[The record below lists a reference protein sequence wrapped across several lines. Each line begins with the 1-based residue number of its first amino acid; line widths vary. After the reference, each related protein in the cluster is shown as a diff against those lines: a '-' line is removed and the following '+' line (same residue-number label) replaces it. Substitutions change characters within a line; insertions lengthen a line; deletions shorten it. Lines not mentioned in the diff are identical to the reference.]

1 MHINENLIT
10 MKRKLII
17 TACFAVLFFTACQQE
32 DVDDAFEKLP
42 VSIEANIGDSSGEP
56 VGRYVGNEPN
66 QAAFAT
72 GDEIGLMVNEGSF
85 VKWTY
90 DGSKWSPTGNAVYW
104 KDKVNNHQFYAFYP
118 YKENG
123 GMSLANVPMPNLLGQ
138 DGSMVEVAKRD
149 FLVTTKTQAYG
160 SNGVVSFTKANGAPF
175 THVSSLV
182 QIVIKGGGDLKNA
195 TITGIAIE
203 GDGITTLSSY
213 SFDDDKV
220 SLDTDSENASDE
232 LLAEGLNRQVNSTDQ
247 TFYFIVNAGTVALSE
262 MDLTIGYTSGN
273 KTYKAEL
280 QGMGSSNVKLER
292 GKLYNY
298 TLKISDGVLT
308 MTGNEIKEWE
318 TGNNVGEI
326 IINGEEQQD
335 E

>member
-1 MHINENLIT
+1 MHINKNLFT
-10 MKRKLII
+10 MKRKLIL

-32 DVDDAFEKLP
+32 DVDGNFEKFP

-56 VGRYVGNEPN
+56 VGRYVGDEPN
-66 QAAFAT
+66 EAAFAS
-72 GDEIGLMVNEGSF
+72 GDAIGLMVNEGSF

-104 KDKVNNHQFYAFYP
+104 KDKDSDHQFYAFYP
-118 YKENG
+118 YESKE
-123 GMSLANVPMPNLLGQ
+123 GMSLMNVPMPDLSIQ

-175 THVSSLV
+175 THVSSLI
-182 QIVIKGGGDLKNA
+182 QIVLKGDGDLKNA
-195 TITGIAIE
+195 TISAITIGGE
-203 GDGITTLSSY
+203 NITTLSSY
-213 SFDDDKV
+213 SFDDSKV
-220 SLDTDSENASDE
+220 NLDTDPDNVSNEM
-232 LLAEGLNRQVNSTDQ
+232 LAQGLNRQVNSTDQ
-247 TFYFIVNAGTVALSE
+247 TFYFILNAGTVALSE

-298 TLKISDGVLT
+298 TLNISDGVLT
-308 MTGNEIKEWE
+308 MTGNEIKEWVD
-318 TGNNVGEI
+318 GGSMDEI
-326 IINGEEQQD
+326 VINGEEQQD

>member
-10 MKRKLII
+10 MKRELII

-32 DVDDAFEKLP
+32 DVDGNFENLP

-56 VGRYVGNEPN
+56 VGRYVGDEPN
-66 QAAFAT
+66 EAAFAL

-104 KDKVNNHQFYAFYP
+104 KDKDSDHQFYAFYP
-118 YKENG
+118 YESKE
-123 GMSLANVPMPNLLGQ
+123 GMSLTNVPMPDLSIQ
-138 DGSMVEVAKRD
+138 DGSMSNLAEHD

-160 SNGVVSFTKANGAPF
+160 SDGVVSFTKTNGAPF

-182 QIVIKGGGDLKNA
+182 QIVIKGNGDLKNA
-195 TITGIAIE
+195 TITGITIE
-203 GDGITTLSSY
+203 GENITTLSSY
-213 SFDDDKV
+213 SFDGDKV
-220 SLDTDSENASDE
+220 NLDTDPENASCE

-247 TFYFIVNAGTVALSE
+247 TFYFIVNAGTVFLSDV
-262 MDLTIGYTSGN
+262 DLTIAYASAT
-273 KTYKAEL
+273 KKYKAKL
-280 QGMGSSNVKLER
+280 QGMGADTEKFVR
-292 GKLYNY
+292 GKQYSY

-326 IINGEEQQD
+326 VINGEEQQD

>member
-1 MHINENLIT
+1 
-10 MKRKLII
+10 MKRELII

-42 VSIEANIGDSSGEP
+42 VSIEANIGNSYDEP
-56 VGRYVGNEPN
+56 VGRYVGDEPN
-66 QAAFAT
+66 EAAFAL

-118 YKENG
+118 YESKE
-123 GMSLANVPMPNLLGQ
+123 GMSLTYVPMPDLSIQ
-138 DGSMVEVAKRD
+138 DGSMSSLAEHD

-160 SNGVVSFTKANGAPF
+160 SDGVVSFTKDENAPF
-175 THVSSLV
+175 THVSSLI
-182 QIVIKGGGDLKNA
+182 QIVLKGDGDLKNA
-195 TITGIAIE
+195 TISAITIGGE
-203 GDGITTLSSY
+203 NITTLSSY
-213 SFDDDKV
+213 SFDDSKV
-220 SLDTDSENASDE
+220 NLDTNQENASDE

-247 TFYFIVNAGTVALSE
+247 TFYFILNAGTVFLSDV
-262 MDLTIGYTSGN
+262 DLTIAYASAT
-273 KTYKAEL
+273 KKYKAKL
-280 QGMGSSNVKLER
+280 QGLGADTEKFVR
-292 GKLYNY
+292 GKQYSY

-308 MTGNEIKEWE
+308 MTGNEIKEWVD
-318 TGNNVGEI
+318 GGSMDEI
-326 IINGEEQQD
+326 VINGEEQQD

>member
-1 MHINENLIT
+1 MKNAILFVACWLGALLIG
-10 MKRKLII
+10 
-17 TACFAVLFFTACQQE
+17 CQQE
-32 DVDDAFEKLP
+32 DVDGNFENLP
-42 VSIEANIGDSSGEP
+42 VSIEANIGNSSGEP
-56 VGRYVGNEPN
+56 VGRYVGDEPN

-85 VKWTY
+85 VKWTC

-104 KDKVNNHQFYAFYP
+104 KDKVSDHQFYAFYP
-118 YKENG
+118 YESKE
-123 GMSLANVPMPNLLGQ
+123 GMSLMNVPMPDLSIQ
-138 DGSMVEVAKRD
+138 DGSMSSLAEHD

-175 THVSSLV
+175 THVSSLI
-182 QIVIKGGGDLKNA
+182 QIVLKGDGDLKNA
-195 TITGIAIE
+195 TISAITIGGE
-203 GDGITTLSSY
+203 NITTLSSY
-213 SFDDDKV
+213 SFDDSKV
-220 SLDTDSENASDE
+220 NLDTNQENASDE

-247 TFYFIVNAGTVALSE
+247 TFYFILNAGTVALSE

-280 QGMGSSNVKLER
+280 QGMGGSNVKLER

-308 MTGNEIKEWE
+308 MTGNEIKEWVD
-318 TGNNVGEI
+318 GGSMDEI
-326 IINGEEQQD
+326 VINGEEQKD

>member
-1 MHINENLIT
+1 

-32 DVDDAFEKLP
+32 DVDGNFENLP
-42 VSIEANIGDSSGEP
+42 VSIEANIGNSSGEP
-56 VGRYVGNEPN
+56 VGRYVGDEPN

-85 VKWTY
+85 VKWTC

-104 KDKVNNHQFYAFYP
+104 KDKVSDHQFYAFYP
-118 YKENG
+118 YESMD
-123 GMSLANVPMPNLLGQ
+123 GMSLTNVPMPDLLGQ

-160 SNGVVSFTKANGAPF
+160 SDGVVSFTKDENAPF
-175 THVSSLV
+175 THVSSLI
-182 QIVIKGGGDLKNA
+182 QINIKGNGDLKNA
-195 TITGIAIE
+195 TITGISIVGE
-203 GDGITTLSSY
+203 DITTLSSY
-213 SFDDDKV
+213 SFDNGNV
-220 SLDTDSENASDE
+220 NLDTNPDNASDE

-247 TFYFIVNAGTVALSE
+247 TFYFIVNAGTVSLSDV
-262 MDLTIGYTSGN
+262 DLTIAYASAT
-273 KTYKAEL
+273 KKYKAKL
-280 QGMGSSNVKLER
+280 QGLGDSTEEFVGGNQYS
-292 GKLYNY
+292 Y

-326 IINGEEQQD
+326 VINGEEQ
-335 E
+335 

>member
-10 MKRKLII
+10 MKRELII

-42 VSIEANIGDSSGEP
+42 VFIEANIGDSSGEP

-66 QAAFAT
+66 EAAFAS
-72 GDEIGLMVNEGSF
+72 GDAIGLMVNEGSF
-85 VKWTY
+85 VKWTC

-104 KDKVNNHQFYAFYP
+104 KDKVSDHQFYAFYP
-118 YKENG
+118 YDHKV
-123 GMSLANVPMPNLLGQ
+123 GMSLTNVPMPNLSGQ
-138 DGSMVEVAKRD
+138 DGSMAEVAKRD

-160 SNGVVSFTKANGAPF
+160 SNGVVSFTKTNGAPF

-182 QIVIKGGGDLKNA
+182 QIVIKGNGDLKNA
-195 TITGIAIE
+195 TITGITIE
-203 GDGITTLSSY
+203 GNDITTPSSY
-213 SFDDDKV
+213 SFVNDKV
-220 SLDTDSENASDE
+220 TMDSEKVSDKMVASE
-232 LLAEGLNRQVNSTDQ
+232 LEREMDSKDQ
-247 TFYFIVNAGTVALSE
+247 SFYFILNAGTVSSSE
-262 MDLTIGYTSGN
+262 IVLTIAYTSAS
-273 KTYKAEL
+273 KKYKAKL
-280 QGMGSSNVKLER
+280 QGLGNSTENFSR
-292 GKLYNY
+292 GKQYSY
-298 TLKISDGVLT
+298 TLKISDGVLA

-326 IINGEEQQD
+326 VINGEEQQD